1 MSLRPMS
8 PPPVSSHAAPDLD
21 DTAELPILDAAVEAA
36 SGETAQA
43 RSDTWIMPPEERAAL
58 AQMPGAAADGEH
70 GAGAAVLAAQPHEPP
85 GLLAGRDARLAE
97 LEQELSA
104 ARTALAT
111 AGQSAVEEAQA
122 GRIAAEQ
129 RAAATIE
136 QLGEAHQQL
145 RAAHERAQ
153 QLQSRLDEQ
162 ESASRAR
169 QQQQLEQHE
178 ALNARARA
186 QAAAVMVEL
195 HAQRA
200 RAVSYFESLQNLEAR
215 RQIAQMQVTELDTAG
230 EQRAADLE
238 RVTRELAARDTQLR
252 EREGALAQHAANVAR
267 LEQQVG
273 TLSAALAQRETQL
286 QEARDEAQGLQVSI
300 ARLQGEAT
308 WGAERVAELEAA
320 AAVHQ
325 EGAAQQQ
332 QELQQ
337 LRAAHAELSTALESS
352 RSESAQLLAAAQ
364 AQASSA
370 GARTAEL
377 ETELPQQ
384 RTRAAQLES
393 TLAAELDRNTQLES
407 ELTTVR
413 SEMEEWGGVLLS
425 AQQER
430 GGYQAN
436 IAAAE
441 LRARQFEQ
449 EAVEERTAAAALRS
463 ECDAL
468 NARVRTLEGH
478 LSAAE
483 DTLHRLESEA
493 RSRSERL
500 AELEKSPA
508 AADVRQVA
516 TYTGVHPELPEAAR
530 QATEAGAGVPPELPP
545 DGAARLLV
553 HSDGGREIVHVLG
566 RKTSI
571 GRTPDNDLQIDAK
584 YVSRRHAVIL
594 VGPVHAV
601 VEDLNSTNGV
611 LVNGRRVTRHTL
623 KDGDQIALGRSV
635 YRFAVRK
642 STEQR

>member
-36 SGETAQA
+36 SGETAQG

-70 GAGAAVLAAQPHEPP
+70 GARAAALAAQPHEPP

-493 RSRSERL
+493 
-500 AELEKSPA
+500 
-508 AADVRQVA
+508 ADVRHVA

>member
-36 SGETAQA
+36 SGETAQG

-70 GAGAAVLAAQPHEPP
+70 GARAAALAAQPHEPP

-111 AGQSAVEEAQA
+111 AGQPAVEEAQA

-215 RQIAQMQVTELDTAG
+215 RQIVQMQVTELDTAG

-238 RVTRELAARDTQLR
+238 RVTRELAVRDTQLR

-308 WGAERVAELEAA
+308 RGAERVAELEAA
-320 AAVHQ
+320 AAVHE

-337 LRAAHAELSTALESS
+337 LRAAHTELDTALAAV
-352 RSESAQLLAAAQ
+352 RSEAAQ
-364 AQASSA
+364 ALASARAQASTSGERA
-370 GARTAEL
+370 AAL
-377 ETELPQQ
+377 EAELPQQ
-384 RTRAAQLES
+384 RERAAQFES
-393 TLAAELDRNTQLES
+393 GLAAERARNTQLEG

-413 SEMEEWGGVLLS
+413 AEMEDWGGVLFS

-441 LRARQFEQ
+441 SRARQFEQ
-449 EAVEERTAAAALRS
+449 EAAEEREAARALRS

-468 NARVRTLEGH
+468 VARVRELEGH

-483 DTLHRLESEA
+483 DTVHRLESEA
-493 RSRSERL
+493 RAHGEHKRD
-500 AELEKSPA
+500 A
-508 AADVRQVA
+508 AADVRHGA
-516 TYTGVHPELPEAAR
+516 TDSGVDPGLHEAAR

-553 HSDGGREIVHVLG
+553 HSDGGREIVHELG

-642 STEQR
+642 SAEKR

>member
-1 MSLRPMS
+1 M
-8 PPPVSSHAAPDLD
+8 A
-21 DTAELPILDAAVEAA
+21 
-36 SGETAQA
+36 
-43 RSDTWIMPPEERAAL
+43 
-58 AQMPGAAADGEH
+58 
-70 GAGAAVLAAQPHEPP
+70 
-85 GLLAGRDARLAE
+85 
-97 LEQELSA
+97 
-104 ARTALAT
+104 
-111 AGQSAVEEAQA
+111 
-122 GRIAAEQ
+122 
-129 RAAATIE
+129 
-136 QLGEAHQQL
+136 
-145 RAAHERAQ
+145 
-153 QLQSRLDEQ
+153 
-162 ESASRAR
+162 
-169 QQQQLEQHE
+169 
-178 ALNARARA
+178 
-186 QAAAVMVEL
+186 EL

-215 RQIAQMQVTELDTAG
+215 RQIAQMQVTDLDTAG

-286 QEARDEAQGLQVSI
+286 QEAR
-300 ARLQGEAT
+300 ARGAGAAGEHCAPAGRGNT
-308 WGAERVAELEAA
+308 RALSACAELEAA

-337 LRAAHAELSTALESS
+337 LRAAHAELDTALAAV
-352 RSESAQLLAAAQ
+352 RSETAQALASAR
-364 AQASSA
+364 AQASTA
-370 GARTAEL
+370 GERAAALEAEL
-377 ETELPQQ
+377 PPQ
-384 RTRAAQLES
+384 RERAAQLES
-393 TLAAELDRNTQLES
+393 ALAAERARNTQLES

-413 SEMEEWGGVLLS
+413 AEMEDWGGVLLS

-441 LRARQFEQ
+441 SRARQFEQ
-449 EAVEERTAAAALRS
+449 EAAEQREAARALRS

-468 NARVRTLEGH
+468 GARVRELEGH

-483 DTLHRLESEA
+483 DSVHRLESEA
-493 RSRSERL
+493 RTHGEHKRD
-500 AELEKSPA
+500 A
-508 AADVRQVA
+508 AADVRHGA
-516 TYTGVHPELPEAAR
+516 TDSGVDPELREAAR
-530 QATEAGAGVPPELPP
+530 QATEAGAGVPPEPPP
-545 DGAARLLV
+545 DGAARLLI

-584 YVSRRHAVIL
+584 YVSRHHAVIL

-601 VEDLNSTNGV
+601 IEDLNSTNGV

-642 STEQR
+642 STDSADSQGPRR